1 MAVEFER
8 GFLILAHNSATTDYV
23 ACARALAKSLRWW
36 MPDCKI
42 CLVTDANETD
52 PVFDIVKPFP
62 FGDQDPNGAWK
73 LANDWQAFHASP
85 FRETIKLEADMVI
98 TQSID
103 HWWEWFEHR
112 DVVVSH
118 GVRNYL
124 NEPAKSRAYRGL
136 FDDNDLPDVYN
147 AITYWRLSR
156 TASEFFQL
164 VRTFFEQ
171 WDTVKKTL
179 KYCDSIPANTDM
191 IYAMVAKYMG
201 IDQVTLPNAWP
212 SMIHLKPAINFLKSD
227 VRPWTVEYVWE
238 LDQGHMRINGVEQ
251 MHPVHYHEKSFAK
264 QLEEHYGQL
273 LGSRS
278 LT

>member
-8 GFLILAHNSATTDYV
+8 GYLILAHNNERDDYV

-62 FGDQDPNGAWK
+62 YGDQDPTGTWK

-98 TQSID
+98 TGDIS
-103 HWWEWFEHR
+103 HWWSWFEHR
-112 DVVVSH
+112 DVVVSQ
-118 GVRNYL
+118 GIRNYL
-124 NEPAKSRAYRGL
+124 NQVSDCRAYRRL

-164 VRTFFEQ
+164 VKQFFENWSAVRQ
-171 WDTVKKTL
+171 TL

-191 IYAMVAKYMG
+191 IYAVAAKYMG
-201 IDQVTLPNAWP
+201 VERVTLPDAWP
-212 SMIHLKPAINFLKSD
+212 SMIHMKPAVNYLKTD
-227 VRPWTVEYVWE
+227 ARPWTDEFVWE
-238 LDQGHMRINGVEQ
+238 LVNGQVRINTVAQ
-251 MHPVHYHEKSFAK
+251 QWPVHYHEKTFAHE
-264 QLEEHYGQL
+264 LEKHYGQL
-273 LGSRS
+273 LASRS
-278 LT
+278 